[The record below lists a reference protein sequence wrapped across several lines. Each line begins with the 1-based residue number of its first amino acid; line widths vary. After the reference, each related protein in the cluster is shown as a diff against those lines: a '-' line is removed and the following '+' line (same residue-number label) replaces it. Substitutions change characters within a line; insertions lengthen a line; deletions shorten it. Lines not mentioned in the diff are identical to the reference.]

1 MTVSVQLVRSVAIAL
16 VALCCTAPVA
26 HAQDSATG
34 VSLQLNRADPEGE
47 ACRMTFVAGNTTGG
61 DLSAAAYEMA
71 VYNKEGQVSQLVVMD
86 FGPLVNGRTRVVQF
100 DMPASDCTSIARLT
114 INDPPANC
122 GVADGASAE
131 ACTAN
136 RKLESLTDIA
146 FE

>member
-1 MTVSVQLVRSVAIAL
+1 MTVSVQFVRSVT
-16 VALCCTAPVA
+16 VALAALCGMAPQA
-26 HAQDSATG
+26 MAQEAAAG
-34 VSLQLNRADPEGE
+34 VSLQLNRADAEGD
-47 ACRMTFVAGNTTGG
+47 ACRMTFVAGNATGG

-71 VYNKEGQVSQLVVMD
+71 VYDKDGQVSQLVVMD

-100 DMPASDCTSIARLT
+100 DMPDTGCDTIGRLA

-136 RKLESLTDIA
+136 RKLESLTEIK